1 MKKNYIQES
10 AMRAQRG
17 SKEQYLYSVPVYL
30 LQDLP
35 ENIDIKKVLKTIE
48 SAIPQVFFQGV
59 EVIYVGH
66 IKEFEDREIN
76 ALYRDGAIY
85 TTNAQSNDEDMIDDI
100 VHETA
105 HSVEKTFYNEL
116 YADEKIE
123 NEFLGKREKF
133 YEILKA
139 HKHPVSRAHCLSS
152 DYVEEFDMYLN
163 EYLGYDLVATLT
175 AGLFLSPYAVTS
187 LREYFANSFETYFLG
202 ERRYLQEINPQV
214 FIKIENLV
222 NIGENYV

>member
-10 AMRAQRG
+10 ASRAQRE

-30 LQDLP
+30 LQELP

-66 IKEFEDREIN
+66 IKEFEDRGIN

-85 TTNAQSNDEDMIDDI
+85 VTSTQSSDEDMIDDI
-100 VHETA
+100 IHETA
-105 HSVEKTFYNEL
+105 HSVEEVFYNEL

-123 NEFLGKREKF
+123 DEFLGKRSTF
-133 YEILKA
+133 YETLKA
-139 HKHPVSRAHCLSS
+139 HKYPVSKADCFNPE
-152 DYVEEFDMYLN
+152 YVEDFDMYLN

-175 AGLFLSPYAVTS
+175 MGLFLSPYAVTS
-187 LREYFANSFETYFLG
+187 LKEYFANSFETYFLG

>member
-1 MKKNYIQES
+1 
-10 AMRAQRG
+10 MRAQRE
-17 SKEQYLYSVPVYL
+17 SKEHYLYNLPVYL

-35 ENIDIKKVLKTIE
+35 ENVDIKKVLKTIE
-48 SAIPQVFFQGV
+48 STIPQVFFQGV
-59 EVIYVGH
+59 DVVYVGH
-66 IKEFEDREIN
+66 IQEFEDRGIN

-85 TTNAQSNDEDMIDDI
+85 TTNAQSNNEDMIDDI

-116 YADEKIE
+116 YADDKIE

-139 HKHPVSRAHCLSS
+139 QKHPVSRTHCLSS
-152 DYVEEFDMYLN
+152 EYVEEFDMYLN
-163 EYLGYDLVATLT
+163 QYLGYDLVAALT

-187 LREYFANSFETYFLG
+187 LREYFANAFEAYFLG
-202 ERRYLQEINPQV
+202 ERRYLQEISPQV